1 MATEIINVP
10 DLGGADS
17 VEVIEIAVSVG
28 DKVEVE
34 QSLLV
39 LESDKAT
46 MDVPSPQAGVVR
58 TILVK
63 EGDTVGEGS
72 AIIEL
77 ELEEGAAEEEPAKE
91 SDDASLE
98 IPSVESADE
107 SESKEKS
114 EEESKPAAPAGE
126 AKAQDVTVPDIG
138 SDGKVDVIELS
149 VSVGDTIEE
158 GDTLMVLESDKATM
172 DVPAPFGGEVVEL
185 KVKEGDKV
193 ATGDLIA
200 IVKGAASAEE
210 SDQEAASEETASQ
223 PTPAPAKA
231 EAPKAESKPAAA
243 VTAAPSGSVHAGP
256 AVRNLAREL
265 GVDLTKVAATGPK
278 GRILKEDVNAY
289 VKTAV
294 QKAETGGAS
303 AGGAVIPQVPEI
315 DFSQFGEIELVKMS
329 KIAKVTAA
337 NMQRSW
343 LNVPHVT
350 QFDDAD
356 ITELEAFRKS
366 MKAEAE
372 KRGTKLTPVPFL
384 LKAVASAIEKNPAF
398 NRSLHADGEHIV
410 QKKYIHIGMAVD
422 TPRGLVVPVIRN
434 VDKKGIWELTEEVM
448 ELAGKARDGK
458 LTPAEMQGGCFTI
471 SSLGA
476 IGGKGFTP
484 IVNTPEVGILGIS
497 KAEIKPVWNGSEFV
511 PRNML
516 PLCLSYDHRAINGG
530 DAGRFLTTL
539 VDLIGDLRKLIM

>member
-1 MATEIINVP
+1 MAIEKILVP

-17 VEVIEIAVSVG
+17 VEVIEIAVAVG
-28 DKVEVE
+28 DSVDVE

-46 MDVPSPQAGVVR
+46 MDVPSPQAGVVKN
-58 TILVK
+58 ILVK

-72 AIIEL
+72 AIVEL
-77 ELEEGAAEEEPAKE
+77 ELEGGATPEPNPAAEAAATAPEAALEVAPEPVIE
-91 SDDASLE
+91 
-98 IPSVESADE
+98 
-107 SESKEKS
+107 
-114 EEESKPAAPAGE
+114 AAPAASE
-126 AKAQDVTVPDIG
+126 PQLVAVPDIG
-138 SDGKVDVIELS
+138 SDDQVEVIELS
-149 VSVGDTIEE
+149 VAVGDTLEE

-172 DVPAPFGGEVVEL
+172 DVPAPFAGEVTEL

-193 ATGDLIA
+193 ATGDAIA
-200 IVKGAASAEE
+200 MVKGAAAAVAPTPTQATSAK
-210 SDQEAASEETASQ
+210 EAPQAPAA
-223 PTPAPAKA
+223 TPAPADPVA
-231 EAPKAESKPAAA
+231 E
-243 VTAAPSGSVHAGP
+243 VTAAPGTNVHAGP
-256 AVRNLAREL
+256 AVRHLAREL
-265 GVDLTKVAATGPK
+265 GVDLSKVAATGPR
-278 GRILKEDVNAY
+278 GRILKDDIHAY

-294 QKAETGGAS
+294 KKAGTGSGATGGA
-303 AGGAVIPQVPEI
+303 GIPQVPEI
-315 DFSQFGEIELVKMS
+315 DFGQFGEIELVKMA
-329 KIAKVTAA
+329 KIAKLTAA

-384 LKAVASAIEKNPAF
+384 LKAVATAIEQNPAF
-398 NRSLHADGEHIV
+398 NRSLHADGEHVV
-410 QKKYIHIGMAVD
+410 QKKYIHVGMAVD
-422 TPRGLVVPVIRN
+422 TPRGLVVPVIRD
-434 VDKKGIWELTEEVM
+434 VDKKGIWQLTEEVM
-448 ELAGKARDGK
+448 AMAVKARDGK
-458 LTPAEMQGGCFTI
+458 LKPSEMQGGCFTI

-497 KAEIKPVWNGSEFV
+497 KAEVKPVWNGSEFV

-530 DAGRFLTTL
+530 DAGRFMTTL
-539 VDLIGDLRKLIM
+539 VALIGDIRRLIL

>member
-1 MATEIINVP
+1 MSIEKVLVP

-17 VEVIEIAVSVG
+17 VEVIEISVAVG
-28 DKVEVE
+28 DSVEVE
-34 QSLLV
+34 QSLVV

-46 MDVPSPQAGVVR
+46 MDVPSSHAGVVK

-63 EGDTVGEGS
+63 EGDNVGEGS
-72 AIIEL
+72 AIVEL
-77 ELEEGAAEEEPAKE
+77 ELAGESVAAEA
-91 SDDASLE
+91 
-98 IPSVESADE
+98 
-107 SESKEKS
+107 
-114 EEESKPAAPAGE
+114 PAAPEPAAEASPAPAAPVAETAPVPVATASGE
-126 AKAQDVTVPDIG
+126 AQLVTVPDIG
-138 SDGKVDVIELS
+138 SDGQVDVIEMS
-149 VSVGDTIEE
+149 VSVGDVVEE

-172 DVPAPFGGEVVEL
+172 DVPAPYDGEITEL
-185 KVKEGDKV
+185 KVAEGGKV
-193 ATGDLIA
+193 ATGDAIA
-200 IVKGAASAEE
+200 MMKPSGAVPAPA
-210 SDQEAASEETASQ
+210 QAPETL
-223 PTPAPAKA
+223 TPAPAA
-231 EAPKAESKPAAA
+231 ADTPAAA
-243 VTAAPSGSVHAGP
+243 SAPAPAVAPAPQVTAAPSASVHAGP
-256 AVRNLAREL
+256 AVRLLAREL
-265 GVDLTKVAATGPK
+265 GVDLSKVAATGPR
-278 GRILKEDVNAY
+278 GRILKDDVHAY

-294 QKAETGGAS
+294 KTAESGTGT
-303 AGGAVIPQVPEI
+303 AGGAAIPQVPEI
-315 DFSQFGEIELVKMS
+315 DFSQFGDIELVKMA
-329 KIAKVTAA
+329 KIARVTAA

-384 LKAVASAIEKNPAF
+384 LKAVATAIELNPAF

-410 QKKYIHIGMAVD
+410 QKKYIHVGMAVD
-422 TPRGLVVPVIRN
+422 TPRGLVVPVIRD
-434 VDKKGIWELTEEVM
+434 VDKKGIWQLTEEVLEM
-448 ELAGKARDGK
+448 AGKARDGK
-458 LTPAEMQGGCFTI
+458 LKPADMQGGCFTI

-516 PLCLSYDHRAINGG
+516 PLCLSYDHRVINGG
-530 DAGRFLTTL
+530 DAGRFMTTL
-539 VDLIGDLRKLIM
+539 VSLIGDIRRLIL